1 MTEDRKREIIY
12 ATLELAAENGLGT
25 VSMQQIADKV
35 GIKKASLYNHFSSKD
50 EIIETMYEVLRRA
63 SKEKSAVSIDYDE
76 LTDGR
81 SLEEILSIAVGSYR
95 RMIRDPQMFL
105 FYRIILS
112 ERTISP
118 AASEIMVKET
128 KTMIEATK
136 NLFLL
141 LRRKGIADF
150 GDVDQAA
157 FSFAMAVHSIIDYEL
172 DLAQSGMKADDG
184 MMEGH
189 IGEFCR
195 IYGTKG
201 D

>member
-12 ATLELAAENGLGT
+12 ATLELAAENGLGK

-35 GIKKASLYNHFSSKD
+35 GIRKASLYNHFSSKD

-81 SLEEILSIAVGSYR
+81 SLEEILSIAVESYR

-112 ERTISP
+112 ERTISI

-141 LRRKGIADF
+141 LQRKGIADF

-172 DLAQSGMKADDG
+172 DLAQSGMKADDS

-201 D
+201 E

>member
-12 ATLELAAENGLGT
+12 ATLELVAENGLGK

-35 GIKKASLYNHFSSKD
+35 GIRKASLYNHFSSKD

-105 FYRIILS
+105 FYRIIMS

-118 AASEIMVKET
+118 TASEIMVKET

-172 DLAQSGMKADDG
+172 DLAQSGMEADDG
-184 MMEGH
+184 MIEGH

-201 D
+201 E